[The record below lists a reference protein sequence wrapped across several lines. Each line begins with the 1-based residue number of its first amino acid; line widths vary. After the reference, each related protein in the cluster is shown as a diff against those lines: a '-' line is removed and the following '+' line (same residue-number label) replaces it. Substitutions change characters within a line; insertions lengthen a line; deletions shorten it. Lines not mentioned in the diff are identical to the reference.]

1 MADTWELLDQKERA
15 LLKKIDDLADRQY
28 QAEQLF
34 SDFEAYDEATY
45 DSENNLWEAAYQSRF
60 SHQLESLNERRRC
73 HKERLVDDFLRYRDD
88 LKREESH
95 LEREIEVIRA
105 QKHKEK

>member
-60 SHQLESLNERRRC
+60 SHQLESLNEGRRC

-95 LEREIEVIRA
+95 LEREIEAIRS